1 MTFEDFLRRAREV
14 QKLDPTLHKQMASL
28 YVDGGTLQ
36 QVVRAVLD
44 LREDIQT
51 RLSNTYMVD
60 DSAVKVCIGLQGQV
74 LGINNVLGLI
84 HELMRQ
90 PEEETDEIKAP

>member
-14 QKLDPTLHKQMASL
+14 QKLDPTLYKQMASL

-60 DSAVKVCIGLQGQV
+60 DSTVKICIGLQGQV

-84 HELMRQ
+84 HGLMRQ